1 MSGMG
6 EQIDYVDEFRAAIR
20 ISAADS
26 SKTVHAFLYSI
37 FDFIATDDNDEKV
50 ITFTDFEKGILQI
63 TAVNK
68 KIRRSDLSEI
78 FEDIDVTGQGKV
90 TVEDLADFCQRSI
103 SKARALSL
111 KLRKSIIEIFKDDG
125 GLQRAFSTLAGTS
138 KYAELSHF
146 TEFAEDSLGVAINE
160 SDAVALYGLY
170 DTDGDGKISL
180 ENFLS
185 FMGNPSTP
193 DAARAVDVGD
203 PEVILDVKVSSSR
216 AQEDDLLRQGYL
228 QILPDFKRVAQAHQR
243 VEGSFGKGNSVW
255 IWRRKQ
261 GSCAGKLK
269 PIIDI
274 QLQEAQPSS
283 TMVISGYTCLSV
295 PISGQWVWVKR
306 ATTLAE
312 EDSCIVD
319 VQVGPQ
325 HCGVAVFPSTP
336 LKVLSTLL
344 SELFIFLLGLMT
356 ICCAPMSSLR
366 YPLAK

>member
-6 EQIDYVDEFRAAIR
+6 EQVDLIDEFRAAIR
-20 ISAADS
+20 LSAADT
-26 SKTVHAFLYSI
+26 SKTVNAFLYST
-37 FDFIATDDNDEKV
+37 FDFVATGEDDEKV
-50 ITFTDFEKGILQI
+50 LTFTEFEKGIMHI

-68 KIRRSDLSEI
+68 KIRRSDISEI
-78 FEDIDVTGQGKV
+78 FEDIDATGQGKV
-90 TVEDLADFCQRSI
+90 TVEELADFCQRSI

-111 KLRKSIIEIFKDDG
+111 KLRRSIIDIFKDDG

-138 KYAELSHF
+138 KYAELNHF
-146 TEFAEDSLGVAINE
+146 TEFAEDSLGVVINE

-180 ENFLS
+180 ADFLS

-216 AQEDDLLRQGYL
+216 AQEDDLARQGYV
-228 QILPDFKRVAQAHQR
+228 QILPDFKKVALTHQR
-243 VEGSFGKGNSVW
+243 VDGSFGKGNSVW
-255 IWRRKQ
+255 IWKRKQ

-274 QLQEAQPSS
+274 QLQESQPSS

-295 PISGQWVWVKR
+295 PISGQWVWIKR
-306 ATTLAE
+306 ASTLAE
-312 EDSCIVD
+312 EDGCIVD
-319 VQVGPQ
+319 MQVRTW
-325 HCGVAVFPSTP
+325 VN
-336 LKVLSTLL
+336 
-344 SELFIFLLGLMT
+344 I
-356 ICCAPMSSLR
+356 
-366 YPLAK
+366 